1 MSDSKK
7 VSIVG
12 TGSYIP
18 EKILTN
24 EYFQKIVDTTDEW
37 IITRTGIKE
46 RHIVDEN
53 EATSDLAVRAARNAL
68 TAANLAPEDLDV
80 IVIGT
85 VTPDHVFPSTACYVQ
100 AKLGTRQIPAFD
112 VSAACSGFLY
122 AFTTGYQYISN
133 GPYKNALVIG
143 AECLTR
149 ITDYKDRNTCILFGD
164 GAGAVILQKSDTG
177 HEILYTN
184 VAADGSGAEMMYMP
198 AGGSKRPASHKT
210 VDERQH
216 FMHLRGREIF
226 KFAVIKMTQ
235 QVKEALSKTHLKI
248 EDVALIVPH
257 QVNLRILEAAAEKL
271 GISMDRLVINIDKR
285 GNSSSASLPMA
296 LDEVAR
302 NGRLKKGDYVVLV
315 AFGGGLTWGS
325 SVIKW

>member
-7 VSIVG
+7 VSIIG
-12 TGSYIP
+12 TGSYMP

-24 EYFQKIVDTTDEW
+24 ADLQKIVDTTDEW
-37 IITRTGIKE
+37 IMTRTGIKE
-46 RHIVDEN
+46 RRTVVDG

-68 TAANLAPEDLDV
+68 EVAKLSPEDLDV
-80 IVIGT
+80 IIIGT

-100 AKLGTRQIPAFD
+100 TKLGTRQIPAFD
-112 VSAACSGFLY
+112 ISAACSGFLY
-122 AFTTGYQYISN
+122 ALTTGYQFIAN

-149 ITDYKDRNTCILFGD
+149 ITDYTDRNTCILFGD

-184 VAADGSGAEMMYMP
+184 VAADGSGADMMHMP
-198 AGGSKRPASHKT
+198 AGGSKNPASHKT
-210 VDERQH
+210 VDDKHHYIQ
-216 FMHLRGREIF
+216 LRGREVF
-226 KFAVIKMTQ
+226 KFAVLKMTQ
-235 QVKEALSKTHLKI
+235 QIKEAMAKTHLKI
-248 EDVALIVPH
+248 EDIKLIVPH
-257 QVNLRILEAAAEKL
+257 QVNMRILEAAAEKI
-271 GISMDRLVINIDKR
+271 GISMDRLVINIEKR
-285 GNSSSASLPMA
+285 GNSSAASLPMA

-302 NGRLKKGDYVVLV
+302 SGRLQKGDNIILV

-325 SVIKW
+325 TVIRW